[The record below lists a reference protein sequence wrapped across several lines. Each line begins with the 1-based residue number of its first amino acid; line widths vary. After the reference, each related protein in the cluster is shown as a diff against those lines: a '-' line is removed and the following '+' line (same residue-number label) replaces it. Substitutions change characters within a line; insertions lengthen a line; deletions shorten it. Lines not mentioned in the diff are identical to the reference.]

1 MMQDDNVKV
10 FQSVDELV
18 HATAEYLINI
28 ANKSIEERGRF
39 VVSLSGGETPKQ
51 LFAALAKSPFREAMP
66 WNKTFFFWGDERC
79 VPLNDDRNNA
89 CQAKK
94 ILLDHVNVPST
105 NIHRMPVNLSP
116 DEAAITYEKELNV
129 FFKGKEQRFDLSLL
143 GLGEN
148 AHTASLFPS
157 TDVIHEKKIGVR
169 TVYVKEDDMHRVTM
183 TAPLINLSRK
193 ILFLVTGV
201 KKAATL
207 RNVLKAPYDPDQYPA
222 QLIKPVDGTLEWFT
236 ASNAALLL

>member
-1 MMQDDNVKV
+1 MIIDNNVKV
-10 FQSVDELV
+10 FQSVGELV
-18 HATAEYLINI
+18 QATAEYLISI
-28 ANKSIEERGRF
+28 ANKAIEDRGRF

-51 LFAALAKSPFREAMP
+51 LFAALSQSPYREAMP
-66 WNKTFFFWGDERC
+66 WSKTFFFWGDERC

-89 CQAKK
+89 HQAKK
-94 ILLDHVNVPST
+94 ILLDQMNIPLV

-116 DEAAITYEKELNV
+116 VEAAAAYEKELTD
-129 FFKGKEQRFDLSLL
+129 FFEGKEQRFDLSLL

-148 AHTASLFPS
+148 AHTASLFPG
-157 TDVIHEKKIGVR
+157 TDVIHETNIGVR
-169 TVYVKEDDMHRVTM
+169 TVYVKEDDMHRITM

-193 ILFLVTGV
+193 IVFLVTGV

-207 RNVLKAPYDPDQYPA
+207 RNVLKAPFDPDQYPA